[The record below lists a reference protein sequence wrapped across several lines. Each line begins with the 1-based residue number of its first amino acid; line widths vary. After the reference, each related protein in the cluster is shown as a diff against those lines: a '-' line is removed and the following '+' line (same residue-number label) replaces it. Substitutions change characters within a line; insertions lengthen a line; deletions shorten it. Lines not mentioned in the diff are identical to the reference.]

1 MRPSPALRG
10 IRGIF
15 PLIRSLAP
23 QAVSPP
29 FSLSSLRG
37 LRLAIDATLLVQRL
51 HFADDPHA
59 SRHVIGFYRLI
70 TSLHQNGVMPI
81 MVFDHPQKRLALKD
95 REQVKRR
102 HKRELDRIRSRL
114 EHERRGR
121 LVELQSHLDA
131 LSELR
136 ESERRQVGE
145 LLDRW
150 RAQSQ
155 QIVSEEQP
163 SVKREASVV
172 APSIPKTGVDE
183 PLGWIGSSKPETV
196 AYSMHTNWLQLEES
210 LRSGGASQS
219 KGQKL
224 LAEAEKQVYQ
234 TIAAQLRSGEAP
246 QPLPSPETPD
256 DIPLAATPE
265 LTPPPPSSHPLSS
278 LNAMHNSLT
287 KTYDRATSP
296 LSASIYQ
303 DCATLSSL
311 MSVPVFWTGDGT
323 RTGGGRIH
331 EAEAY
336 AASLVRSGFADL
348 VASEDSDV
356 LLYEAPLLRGL
367 MGGVRTAEG
376 SRGKLEVI
384 CGTRVRTRL
393 FPRADLEK
401 LVHIHSTIRL
411 DSTGDAEADSLYDR
425 LTRSLMLDFAL
436 LCGTDFNRTIPGIGP
451 KTALRLLKE
460 HGSISTILRRESKKF
475 SPPDGLSIREYET
488 ELRHARMV
496 FLQPPKVRA
505 AARSILGSAATEAA
519 TRREGLSEIVE
530 RVLFGEDR
538 SEVEEADMVENVDDA
553 SVGVDT
559 VVNTYCT
566 AEPAVEQ
573 QVSSVAPDPEAVVSV
588 PLEPASTTS
597 TTPITTVT
605 YDRQRVHDFLRSHG
619 VFRHPTTHPD
629 WALDTLDHTEP
640 REQEWRDLLDLELG
654 LSSPPTSPLTA
665 EMNRIL
671 EIEDTDTEGTSGL
684 DMATLGADFFGE
696 RKAVACWQPHMEQ
709 QLDSRA
715 KDIAPLHSMLL
726 QPLSERESFRVCDER

>member
-1 MRPSPALRG
+1 MRATSVVNG

-15 PLIRSLAP
+15 PLIRTLAP
-23 QAVSPP
+23 HAISPP
-29 FSLSSLRG
+29 FTLSALRG

-70 TSLHQNGVMPI
+70 TSLHQHGIVPM

-121 LVELQSHLDA
+121 LVDLQAHLDA
-131 LSELR
+131 LSQLQ

-145 LLDRW
+145 LLDQW
-150 RAQSQ
+150 RALPPQ
-155 QIVSEEQP
+155 QATSEEQ
-163 SVKREASVV
+163 SAQ
-172 APSIPKTGVDE
+172 ATPSISKTSITPP
-183 PLGWIGSSKPETV
+183 PLPSTPSRPETV

-219 KGQKL
+219 KGQKV
-224 LAEAEKQVYQ
+224 LAEAEKQVHQ
-234 TIAAQLRSGEAP
+234 TIATQLRSGEAP
-246 QPLPSPETPD
+246 QPLPALDESLSTSLETTTD
-256 DIPLAATPE
+256 ATP
-265 LTPPPPSSHPLSS
+265 PHPLSS
-278 LNAMHNSLT
+278 LNAMHHSLT

-311 MSVPVFWTGDGT
+311 MAVPVFWTGDGT

-367 MGGVRTAEG
+367 MGGIRTTGVLTHDKGA
-376 SRGKLEVI
+376 RGKLEVI
-384 CGTRVRTRL
+384 CGTRARTGL
-393 FPRADLEK
+393 FSRTDLQK
-401 LVHIHSTIRL
+401 LIPDHSSNEIVK
-411 DSTGDAEADSLYDR
+411 TGESESDLYDR

-460 HGSISTILRRESKKF
+460 HGSISTILRKEAKKF
-475 SPPDGLSIREYET
+475 RPPDGLSIREYET

-505 AARSILGSAATEAA
+505 AARSILGTAASEAA
-519 TRREGLSEIVE
+519 AMQSGANLSVE
-530 RVLFGEDR
+530 QVLFGGEIALDQQR
-538 SEVEEADMVENVDDA
+538 LVEVGEVGA
-553 SVGVDT
+553 SDGAGGVDS
-559 VVNTYCT
+559 VANTYCT
-566 AEPAVEQ
+566 AEAAIDD
-573 QVSSVAPDPEAVVSV
+573 SNNASTLSTDATSVSV
-588 PLEPASTTS
+588 PTDPISSSTPA
-597 TTPITTVT
+597 TVGAT
-605 YDRQRVHDFLRSHG
+605 YDRQAVHDFLRSHG
-619 VFRHPTTHPD
+619 VFRPTSGTHSD
-629 WALDTLDHTEP
+629 WTWELDATEP

-654 LSSPPTSPLTA
+654 LTAPSTAVPSDLHSILEHDPATA
-665 EMNRIL
+665 EA
-671 EIEDTDTEGTSGL
+671 DGL
-684 DMATLGADFFGE
+684 GMATLGADFFGE

-709 QLDSRA
+709 QVRQETSVARRH
-715 KDIAPLHSMLL
+715 PHPS
-726 QPLSERESFRVCDER
+726 S